1 MRWPF
6 HGYHYLLKRLFQKW
20 GWMKCTV
27 IICNGCNIILHIGP
41 LQLSH
46 VHNSYLGA
54 VTLWDWI
61 CEFHSYCH
69 LTNVFWLDS
78 WRRISSLFIWHSTSS
93 KNIEWN
99 HLFHLN
105 SSRHRR
111 QGHSSNWLICKSHR
125 QDSTHK
131 DRIQLS
137 AEKKLALR
145 VVFDHN
151 IQDSTFLTW
160 LIYQTTESQLS
171 ANAHQRRRRRNQG
184 G

>member
-1 MRWPF
+1 MDATLYF
-6 HGYHYLLKRLFQKW
+6 IF
-20 GWMKCTV
+20 
-27 IICNGCNIILHIGP
+27 GP

-78 WRRISSLFIWHSTSS
+78 WRRISSLFIRHSTNF
-93 KNIEWN
+93 KRIFLFDWN
-99 HLFHLN
+99 HLCHLN
-105 SSRHRR
+105 SSRPQR

-131 DRIQLS
+131 DIWEQNTVISR
-137 AEKKLALR
+137 KKILALT
-145 VVFDHN
+145 VVQENFQFLIIRFKIHLP
-151 IQDSTFLTW
+151 LTW
-160 LIYQTTESQLS
+160 LIYQTTEYRLS

>member
-1 MRWPF
+1 MDATLYF
-6 HGYHYLLKRLFQKW
+6 IF
-20 GWMKCTV
+20 
-27 IICNGCNIILHIGP
+27 GP

-78 WRRISSLFIWHSTSS
+78 WRRISFLFIRHSTNS

-105 SSRHRR
+105 SSRLRR

-131 DRIQLS
+131 DIWEQNTIISR
-137 AEKKLALR
+137 KKDQHWGFLKKNSI
-145 VVFDHN
+145 FDHK
-151 IQDSTFLTW
+151 IQDSTSFNLTD
-160 LIYQTTESQLS
+160 ISNHRIS
-171 ANAHQRRRRRNQG
+171 AVCQCSPEEKKKEPR
-184 G
+184 